1 MVRWTGPRAKSTK
14 PKSHTTANPTL
25 QKFHTSSSG
34 QLAIPTLTHRHQA
47 LITCIYILFY
57 CLRQQFHFRPIQEMA
72 STYRDRTAEFRS
84 LSETLK
90 KIGGITAVHHQQPEN
105 DPALSKPLTTPPPPP
120 LPPAVAAANSS
131 RSEFNKKAS
140 RIGLGIQETSHKI
153 TRLAQCKLI
162 CIVFYTVI
170 VIWLLPKLVG

>member
-1 MVRWTGPRAKSTK
+1 MNRATK
-14 PKSHTTANPTL
+14 PKSHTITNPTL
-25 QKFHTSSSG
+25 RKFHTSSSG
-34 QLAIPTLTHRHQA
+34 QLAIPTPTHRHQA
-47 LITCIYILFY
+47 LITCIYIYILFY
-57 CLRQQFHFRPIQEMA
+57 CLRQQFHFRPIKEMA

-105 DPALSKPLTTPPPPP
+105 DLTSSKPSTPPPPP
-120 LPPAVAAANSS
+120 PAVAAAAAAANSS

-153 TRLAQCKLI
+153 ARLAQCKLI
-162 CIVFYTVI
+162 CIVFYTAI
-170 VIWLLPKLVG
+170 VYLVAAKISWLKLK